1 MIPLENIGS
10 NKIGNLNTAAN
21 AQIKAL
27 NKRNSNLEL
36 GIIVL
41 ACAVVIGGTMYLK
54 MQNQVKILKNKD
66 FD

>member
-10 NKIGNLNTAAN
+10 NKIGNLKNAASS
-21 AQIKAL
+21 QIKAL

-41 ACAVVIGGTMYLK
+41 VCAVIIGGTMYLNL
-54 MQNQVKILKNKD
+54 QNQVKILRKND
-66 FD
+66 YD

>member
-10 NKIGNLNTAAN
+10 NRIGNLNTAAN
-21 AQIKAL
+21 SQIKAL

-41 ACAVVIGGTMYLK
+41 VCAVVIGGTMYFKL
-54 MQNQVKILKNKD
+54 NDQVKILRKNNSD
-66 FD
+66 